1 MSDPSEASAAPEA
14 SAPGASAAGPSTP
27 GAASVPR
34 RDPFSP
40 TLLAGGRVLVTGAGS
55 GLGRR
60 IAASLVGHGAS
71 VHLWGRRLGTLEEA
85 AADIRAEHPE
95 APADAVEVQSVDVR
109 DGDGVDRAMERIFA
123 DAGPLTGLVNGAAAN
138 FVAPTAAL
146 SPRAFRAVT
155 STVMDGSFHVTTS
168 AGRRWLDAGLPG
180 SVVSLLT
187 TWVWS
192 GSAFVVPSAMA
203 KAAVHAMTM
212 SLAVEW
218 AEAGI
223 RVNAVAPGPV
233 PTEFA
238 WDVLD
243 PGRDDLIGAT
253 DARGVPAGRHGTP
266 EEVANAVMFLL
277 SDACDYLTGETIAMD
292 GGQRLAGPGTFAA
305 LRALSP
311 EDWAGIRARAAAA
324 TAASKAQRG

>member
-1 MSDPSEASAAPEA
+1 MPHPA
-14 SAPGASAAGPSTP
+14 
-27 GAASVPR
+27 PR

-40 TLLAGGRVLVTGAGS
+40 ELLAGGRVLVTGGGS
-55 GLGRR
+55 GLGRE
-60 IAASLVGHGAS
+60 IARALVAHGAA
-71 VHLWGRRLGTLEEA
+71 VHLWGRRLAALESA
-85 AADIRAEHPE
+85 AEDIG
-95 APADAVEVQSVDVR
+95 ADAVSVQSVDVR
-109 DGDGVDRAMERIFA
+109 DGDAVDAAMEQIFTTS
-123 DAGPLTGLVNGAAAN
+123 GPLTGVVNGAAAN
-138 FVAPTAAL
+138 FVAPTAQL

-155 STVMDGSFHVTTS
+155 STVMDGSFHVATS
-168 AGRRWLDAGLPG
+168 AGRRWLDGGLPG
-180 SVVSLLT
+180 AIVSLLT

-218 AEAGI
+218 AAAGI

-243 PGRDDLIGAT
+243 PGRDEVIGAT
-253 DARGVPAGRHGTP
+253 DPRGVPAGRHGTP
-266 EEVANAVMFLL
+266 EEVARLVMFLL

-305 LRALSP
+305 LRALEP
-311 EDWAGIRARAAAA
+311 EDWQRIRERAQAA